1 MKKSAWMNLVAALA
15 AVIVLGCFPAAA
27 QTAETPAAAAKKPA
41 VVSAPKHHSRSSRK
55 ISAANTAHVYLLR
68 GLANIFS
75 LGMDE
80 LGEKIERMGI
90 AVTVT
95 NHSEWQELCDK
106 ITAQYKAG
114 NHGSIILIGHSLGAD
129 AVMLMGER
137 LGQNGVPV
145 ALIVPFDGTRSR
157 AASGNVARVM
167 NITQRDY
174 AYMTRGYGFRGE
186 LSNIDVSGEPDMGH
200 ISIDKSPRLQDMVLK
215 KIASIVKKNERGKA
229 ATEIAAPAAHDQVP
243 PVPKPAPLPV
253 EMATPQPATGAPKE
267 PSMATGKAAVES
279 SPASTSTPTS
289 ASTAH
294 AAIPPAIDAPE
305 TPAAP
310 ETPTA
315 SPAAPPPIPAVVSSD
330 SETAAAPHVE
340 APASAPAVQSPA
352 PPREKI
358 NPAAK
363 LPLEFQKLGPQ

>member
-1 MKKSAWMNLVAALA
+1 MNLAVALA

-27 QTAETPAAAAKKPA
+27 QTAETPAAAKKPA
-41 VVSAPKHHSRSSRK
+41 VISAPKHHSRSSHK

-90 AVTVT
+90 AATVT

-253 EMATPQPATGAPKE
+253 EMATPQPATDAPKE
-267 PSMATGKAAVES
+267 PPMATGKAAAES
-279 SPASTSTPTS
+279 SPAATST
-289 ASTAH
+289 STAH
-294 AAIPPAIDAPE
+294 AAIPPVIDAPE

-310 ETPTA
+310 EMPTA
-315 SPAAPPPIPAVVSSD
+315 SPATPAANPAVVNPD
-330 SETAAAPHVE
+330 SETAAAPRVE
-340 APASAPAVQSPA
+340 APLAPTAQSPA
-352 PPREKI
+352 APKEKI

>member
-1 MKKSAWMNLVAALA
+1 MNLAAALA

-27 QTAETPAAAAKKPA
+27 QTAETPAAAKKPA
-41 VVSAPKHHSRSSRK
+41 VISAPKHHSRSSRK

-215 KIASIVKKNERGKA
+215 KIASIVKKNERGKV

-253 EMATPQPATGAPKE
+253 EMATPQPAAGGPKE
-267 PSMATGKAAVES
+267 PPMATDKAAES

-294 AAIPPAIDAPE
+294 AAIPPAIDV
-305 TPAAP
+305 P

-315 SPAAPPPIPAVVSSD
+315 SPGAPAATPAVVSSD

-340 APASAPAVQSPA
+340 APVPAPAVQSPA
-352 PPREKI
+352 APKEKI